1 MFAAGYVN
9 VVGTMWSIRDED
21 GPIVAGAFYA
31 ALRADLQAGK
41 DAKMVHA
48 LHGAVKQLRMMV
60 GDGELLRWIPFV
72 HFGGVGGY
80 RWVIKCILAPILL
93 RVPYLS
99 FKDQIRQ
106 ERASGRLVRR
116 PYHPGS
122 FSMTIPPDFTT
133 KFHSHRRH

>member
-21 GPIVAGAFYA
+21 GPIVAGAFFA

-60 GDGELLRWIPFV
+60 GDGGRRAFEMDPIRAFW
-72 HFGGVGGY
+72 GVQMGDQMY
-80 RWVIKCILAPILL
+80 SSFISL

-106 ERASGRLVRR
+106 ERASGRLVRH